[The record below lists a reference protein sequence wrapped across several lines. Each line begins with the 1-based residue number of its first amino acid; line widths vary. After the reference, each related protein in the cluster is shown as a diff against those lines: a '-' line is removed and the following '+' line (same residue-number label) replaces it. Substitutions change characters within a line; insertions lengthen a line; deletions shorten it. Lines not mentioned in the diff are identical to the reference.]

1 MTGGTDMGAMGIEKL
16 VIVLLIVLVLFGGS
30 KIPEMMRGLGQG
42 MKEFK
47 KATRDEDEP
56 TTTVVTTTTDN
67 ANNNRTSL

>member
-1 MTGGTDMGAMGIEKL
+1 MGAMGIEKL

-56 TTTVVTTTTDN
+56 AKTVVTTTTDN
-67 ANNNRTSL
+67 TNNNRTSL

>member
-1 MTGGTDMGAMGIEKL
+1 MGAMGIEKL

-56 TTTVVTTTTDN
+56 TKTVVTTTTDN
-67 ANNNRTSL
+67 VNNNRTSL